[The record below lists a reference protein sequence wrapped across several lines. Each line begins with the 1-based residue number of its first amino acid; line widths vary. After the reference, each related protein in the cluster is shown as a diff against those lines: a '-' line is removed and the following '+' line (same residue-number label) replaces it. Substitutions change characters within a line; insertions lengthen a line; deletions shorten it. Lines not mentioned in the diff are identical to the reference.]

1 MTVDKLLYHYCST
14 QTGLAILQSRTFR
27 LSALSAAND
36 SMEGRVLGRVFSQ
49 LLSGSGLPSEVVD
62 VASVIV
68 EGYPDSTEGFAFCL
82 SEKGD
87 LLSQWRAYSRD
98 GLGMSIGFSSKLL
111 VKDFGQV
118 NLGAQFYELAKVEY
132 GEAGLYQ
139 TLKPLADEVGEKFA
153 KYGRFVKL
161 SEGMTRERALMVFA
175 DRGADA
181 QGLFYGER
189 EDTPELVNQL
199 MKLLAPLHF
208 QIYRSKPDSF
218 YEECEW
224 RLLRYRHK
232 VALPEIE
239 YFADDNSIRPY
250 IPCLIADPA
259 KEAIREV
266 VLGPKHTSKVDWVRA
281 FLASVGLTHV
291 LVRRSTIESYR

>member
-1 MTVDKLLYHYCST
+1 MTVDRLLYHYCST
-14 QTGLAILQSRTFR
+14 QTGLAILQNRTFR

-36 SMEGRVLGRVFSQ
+36 SLEGRILGRVFSQ
-49 LLSGSGLPSEVVD
+49 LLSNTGLPTEVVE

-68 EGYPDSTEGFAFCL
+68 EGYPNATEGFAFCL

-98 GLGMSIGFSSKLL
+98 GSGISSELL

-118 NLGAQFYELAKVEY
+118 NFGAQFYELTKVEY
-132 GEAGLYQ
+132 GESGLCQ
-139 TLKPLADEVGEKFA
+139 SLKPLSDELSAEFT

-161 SEGMTRERALMVFA
+161 CEGTTRERALQLLA

-181 QGLFYGER
+181 RGLFRGER
-189 EDTPELVNQL
+189 DDTSQLVSQL
-199 MKLLAPLHF
+199 LKSLAPLHF
-208 QIYRSKPDSF
+208 KIYATKPDSF
-218 YEECEW
+218 HEECEW

-259 KEAIREV
+259 REVIREV
-266 VLGPKHTSKVDWVRA
+266 VLGPKHASTIDWVRA
-281 FLASVGLTHV
+281 FLTSVGLQHV